1 MQIKEIIAFLESK
14 APLQLQEHYDNC
26 GLLTGSPNH
35 VCTGVLV
42 CLDVTENVIL
52 EAQNKGCN
60 LIVAHHPLIFEGLK
74 KITTN
79 SETGRIL
86 IAAIKNEIAIY
97 AIHTN
102 LDNLVTGVNNYM
114 ARKIGLQH
122 LSALTSPKGL
132 LRKLITFV
140 PSGHL
145 QQVQKALF
153 DSGAGNIGRYS
164 ECSFVSAGTGSFKPE
179 NGATPFSGTIGTRSE
194 EPEEKLEVIFPHWL
208 ESGVIQAL
216 KKTHPYE
223 EVAYDTITLDNDYQD
238 VGSGLLGKLQ
248 QPLGEEVF
256 LSHVKEQFN
265 LKVIRHSPFL
275 KKPIE
280 TVAICGGSGSF
291 LIRHA
296 LAQKADAFITSDVKY
311 HSFFETEN
319 RLLIADIGHWESE
332 QFTIDLLFDWLTQKF
347 PTFAVLKTEVVTNPV
362 RYFL

>member
-1 MQIKEIIAFLESK
+1 MQINEITSFLESK
-14 APLQLQEHYDNC
+14 APLRLQEHYDNC
-26 GLLTGSPNH
+26 GLLTGNPNQ
-35 VCTGVLV
+35 VCSGVLV
-42 CLDVTENVIL
+42 CLDVTENVIF
-52 EAQNKGCN
+52 EAQHKGCN
-60 LIVAHHPLIFEGLK
+60 LIVAHHPLIFEGIK
-74 KITTN
+74 KITTS

-86 IAAIKNEIAIY
+86 IAAIKNNIAIY

-102 LDNLVTGVNNYM
+102 LDNLVTGVNGYI

-122 LSALTSPKGL
+122 LSALNSPKGL

-140 PSGHL
+140 PSSHL
-145 QQVQKALF
+145 KQVQNALF
-153 DSGAGNIGRYS
+153 KNGAGQIGQYS
-164 ECSFVSAGTGSFKPE
+164 ECSFVSSGTGSFKPE
-179 NGATPFSGTIGTRSE
+179 NGAKPFSGTIGIRSE
-194 EPEEKLEVIFPHWL
+194 EPEEKLEVVFPEWI
-208 ESGVIQAL
+208 EAGVVQAL
-216 KKTHPYE
+216 KRAHPYE
-223 EVAYDTITLDNDYQD
+223 EVAFDILTLENDYQH
-238 VGSGLLGKLQ
+238 VGSGLMGNLQ
-248 QPLGEEVF
+248 EPLSEEAF
-256 LSHVKEQFN
+256 LFHIKEQFN

-296 LAQKADAFITSDVKY
+296 LAKKADAFITSDVKY

-362 RYFL
+362 HYFL

>member
-1 MQIKEIIAFLESK
+1 
-14 APLQLQEHYDNC
+14 
-26 GLLTGSPNH
+26 
-35 VCTGVLV
+35 
-42 CLDVTENVIL
+42 
-52 EAQNKGCN
+52 
-60 LIVAHHPLIFEGLK
+60 
-74 KITTN
+74 
-79 SETGRIL
+79 
-86 IAAIKNEIAIY
+86 
-97 AIHTN
+97 
-102 LDNLVTGVNNYM
+102 
-114 ARKIGLQH
+114 
-122 LSALTSPKGL
+122 
-132 LRKLITFV
+132 
-140 PSGHL
+140 
-145 QQVQKALF
+145 
-153 DSGAGNIGRYS
+153 
-164 ECSFVSAGTGSFKPE
+164 
-179 NGATPFSGTIGTRSE
+179 
-194 EPEEKLEVIFPHWL
+194 
-208 ESGVIQAL
+208 VIQAL